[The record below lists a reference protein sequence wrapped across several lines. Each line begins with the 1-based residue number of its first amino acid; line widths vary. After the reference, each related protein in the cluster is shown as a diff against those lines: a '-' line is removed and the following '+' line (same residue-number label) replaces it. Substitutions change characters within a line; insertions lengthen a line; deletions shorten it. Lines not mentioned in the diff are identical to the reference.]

1 MPMPIRGA
9 ERAQELGISVRWRV
23 RRITRLAAAAG
34 LALVVLIVAG
44 CSAGG
49 SSSGGTNIS
58 LGLAGST
65 ADHPSAPPSVAAAG
79 PNDTYAF
86 VYDDQVWLHKSGSSN
101 QSSSCNCQSS
111 CNPCQLTN
119 IELSSGA
126 DISWGPLVWS
136 PDGSHIAFALIQNLT
151 PTTPDRSA
159 GPIYVVNTTTVGT
172 TVTGTTVVT
181 PGIGSIYGHN
191 YVWYGP
197 NMLFYSS
204 GDGISMYDIGDP
216 DPRVWQVSPAMTS
229 QDGETYT
236 NNTVYGDIAITSDG
250 FLYYSAATIN
260 DIGGTGAVGTAGL
273 YRVPL
278 PFTLTE
284 YNDEYSQNHLTS
296 PVAIAIWLYPDFP
309 LPTGSQVA
317 SLGDAYSDTEGNYTM
332 GSWQISG
339 NGHSLVWQVIRD
351 VDASTHTVSSSFCFS
366 SCSTP
371 VLGAADSYSQSIH
384 GQLGLSPDA
393 SHVAFAGD
401 QLYLQAVNGGNG
413 AKQLSASGWMLTPV
427 MTEGNSLLVATEVVS
442 STRDSDGV
450 LRTDTN
456 LVAFD
461 GQNHYVLIA
470 GAEDASWQ

>member
-1 MPMPIRGA
+1 MDAWPPRAAFSSQRYEDWSGRRDSNPRPIAWEAIALPLRHSRVQMQYTQVRYLRQGSPLAIGAGGDFRLRMAVRGVTCAIKTSRYKKTSTGHSYQSDASIHSRGGKTQRMPTPIRGA

-34 LALVVLIVAG
+34 LALVVLFVAG

-86 VYDDQVWLHKSGSSN
+86 VYGDQIWIHKSGSSN

-119 IELSSGA
+119 IELSNGA

-151 PTTPDRSA
+151 PTTPDRTA

-216 DPRVWQVSPAMTS
+216 DPRVWQVLSAMTS
-229 QDGETYT
+229 T
-236 NNTVYGDIAITSDG
+236 GDS
-250 FLYYSAATIN
+250 
-260 DIGGTGAVGTAGL
+260 TG
-273 YRVPL
+273 
-278 PFTLTE
+278 
-284 YNDEYSQNHLTS
+284 
-296 PVAIAIWLYPDFP
+296 WPDFH
-309 LPTGSQVA
+309 Q
-317 SLGDAYSDTEGNYTM
+317 
-332 GSWQISG
+332 Q
-339 NGHSLVWQVIRD
+339 
-351 VDASTHTVSSSFCFS
+351 
-366 SCSTP
+366 
-371 VLGAADSYSQSIH
+371 
-384 GQLGLSPDA
+384 
-393 SHVAFAGD
+393 
-401 QLYLQAVNGGNG
+401 
-413 AKQLSASGWMLTPV
+413 
-427 MTEGNSLLVATEVVS
+427 
-442 STRDSDGV
+442 
-450 LRTDTN
+450 
-456 LVAFD
+456 
-461 GQNHYVLIA
+461 
-470 GAEDASWQ
+470 